1 MCLLSLDPFS
11 GSYYTIIVVFKEIF
25 PRIGF
30 IWSDAIT
37 VIMKN
42 FGDNP
47 SSEAVQL
54 HRDLRNFHDSIM
66 RITRL
71 REEDEINGC
80 KKKVCAKCECLK
92 KSDAAIARMTH
103 KLKYCADE
111 TMRVLKQVKQKNC
124 WRRKKRLSNKSQDIV
139 NADDDDDDDDDDDA
153 DDDEDDDR
161 IRYLTRYFEK
171 MSMIA
176 EKIYKFNYLL
186 IPDTVE

>member
-1 MCLLSLDPFS
+1 MD
-11 GSYYTIIVVFKEIF
+11 TIKNLNSEEIRYLKF
-25 PRIGF
+25 LPSHTLNCNKIL
-30 IWSDAIT
+30 
-37 VIMKN
+37 VEN

-54 HRDLRNFHDSIM
+54 HRDLCNFHNSIM

-80 KKKVCAKCECLK
+80 NKKICAKCECFK

-103 KLKYCADE
+103 ELKYRADE
-111 TMRVLKQVKQKNC
+111 TMRVLKQVRHKNC

-139 NADDDDDDDDDDDA
+139 NADDDDAA
-153 DDDEDDDR
+153 DNEEDDDK
-161 IRYLTRYFEK
+161 IRYLMGYFEK
-171 MSMIA
+171 MSMST

>member
-1 MCLLSLDPFS
+1 MN
-11 GSYYTIIVVFKEIF
+11 TIKHLNAEEIRYLKF
-25 PRIGF
+25 LPPLTLNCNEIL
-30 IWSDAIT
+30 
-37 VIMKN
+37 VKN

-47 SSEAVQL
+47 SLKVVQL
-54 HRDLRNFHDSIM
+54 HRDLCNFHDSIM

-103 KLKYCADE
+103 ELKYRADE
-111 TMRVLKQVKQKNC
+111 TLRVLKQVKQKNC
-124 WRRKKRLSNKSQDIV
+124 WRRKKRLNNESQDIV
-139 NADDDDDDDDDDDA
+139 NAA
-153 DDDEDDDR
+153 DDEEDDDK
-161 IRYLTRYFEK
+161 IKYLMGYFEK
-171 MSMIA
+171 ISMIA